1 VRVAPP
7 MGSNDRPLVFGRADA
22 FGIETVD
29 ATTIVLTNRTTAWAS
44 FVLLVVPKLVA
55 GAAVF
60 PWRQFLEQIKAPD
73 GLAKAGMAILHR
85 LQQQYLDPDDPE
97 SRTRDSESRPDRKP
111 EDP

>member
-44 FVLLVVPKLVA
+44 VVLRVA